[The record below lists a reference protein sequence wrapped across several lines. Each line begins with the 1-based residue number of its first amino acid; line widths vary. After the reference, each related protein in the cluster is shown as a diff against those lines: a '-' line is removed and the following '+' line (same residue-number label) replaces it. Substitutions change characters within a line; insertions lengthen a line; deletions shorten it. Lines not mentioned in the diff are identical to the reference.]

1 MSKLL
6 RQYIKIILKE
16 NKEFKT
22 VLDVFDFDSTLY
34 ESPQPPENYTGP
46 YWWGSK
52 TSLESL
58 NQGLWI
64 EETVDSALKSIN
76 DQTHLSVMLTA
87 RAARTDL
94 MFLVN
99 KLLREKGLMFDR
111 TFFKNTQ
118 QKSPIF
124 KAELVGMLLDAYP
137 NIRKV
142 NLWEDNE
149 NNIKA
154 IEQKCNELGVDFEF
168 TLV

>member
-1 MSKLL
+1 MSTLL
-6 RQYIKIILKE
+6 RKYIKIFLNE
-16 NKEFKT
+16 NKEYKT
-22 VLDVFDFDSTLY
+22 TLDVFDFDSTLY

-52 TSLESL
+52 TSLETL

-64 EETVDSALKSIN
+64 EETVDSAYKSIN
-76 DQTHLSVMLTA
+76 DPTHLSVMLTA
-87 RAARTDL
+87 RAARSDL
-94 MFLVN
+94 MFLIN

-137 NIRKV
+137 NITKV

-149 NNIKA
+149 DNAKA
-154 IEQKCNELGVDFEF
+154 IMRKCQELGVDFDF

>member
-1 MSKLL
+1 MSNIL
-6 RQYIKIILKE
+6 RSYIKAILKE

-22 VLDVFDFDSTLY
+22 PLDVFDFDSTLY
-34 ESPQPPENYTGP
+34 ESPQPPPNYSGP

-52 TSLESL
+52 TSLETL

-64 EETVDSALKSIN
+64 EETVQDAMHSIK
-76 DQTHLSVMLTA
+76 DHTHLSVMLTA

-94 MFLVN
+94 MFIIN

-137 NIRKV
+137 NIAQV

-149 NNIKA
+149 DNIKA
-154 IEQKCNELGVDFEF
+154 IENKCLSLSVDFNF